1 MNQRRLR
8 VEEDRK
14 KRDKGTVNEKRLE
27 EEDEIIH
34 MGVDIASDEMTKM
47 IGRLEFMEEGD
58 GVE

>member
-34 MGVDIASDEMTKM
+34 MGVDT
-47 IGRLEFMEEGD
+47 
-58 GVE
+58 V

>member
-1 MNQRRLR
+1 M
-8 VEEDRK
+8 
-14 KRDKGTVNEKRLE
+14 NEKRLE

-34 MGVDIASDEMTKM
+34 MEGVDIASDEMTKM